1 MKNILF
7 TLLSALLISPVFAAP
22 ELEAKSVPELLKRVE
37 QTEFSYAETGMM
49 FGYVSIKS
57 CMFKSDDLIV
67 FRNYCSPVR
76 NYPAQGYT
84 IFSREFGV
92 IELYEEQID
101 GLLKRDISIDQFPTI
116 VGPYLESALPSL
128 TLADY
133 ALIQEKMYQKFYP
146 GCWSTN
152 FSHYTETKDA
162 NCSQTPSPVI
172 GFDQWALETQAIVN
186 DEAAWKD
193 LMKTLDQKFQ
203 RR

>member
-1 MKNILF
+1 MKNIL
-7 TLLSALLISPVFAAP
+7 LAALCALSLSPAMAGD
-22 ELEAKSVPELLKRVE
+22 LEAKSFPALLQEIE
-37 QTEFSYAETGMM
+37 QTEFTYAETGMM

-57 CMFKSDDLIV
+57 CMFKSDNLIV

-92 IELYEEQID
+92 MELYEEVID
-101 GLLKRDISIDQFPTI
+101 GKLKRDINIDQFPTN
-116 VGPYLESALPSL
+116 VAPYLESSLPSL
-128 TLADY
+128 SLADY
-133 ALIQEKMYQKFYP
+133 HLIQEKMYSKFFP

-152 FSHYTETKDA
+152 YSFYTEDKDA
-162 NCSQTPSPVI
+162 NCSSTPSPVI
-172 GFDQWALETQAIVN
+172 GFAQWAQETQAIVN
-186 DEAAWKD
+186 DEVTWKA

>member
-1 MKNILF
+1 MKTILISL
-7 TLLSALLISPVFAAP
+7 LLSLPLSFAHAV
-22 ELEAKSVPELLKRVE
+22 ELEAKSFPDLLKQIE
-37 QTEFSYAETGMM
+37 QTEFTYAETGMM

-84 IFSREFGV
+84 VFSREFGV
-92 IELYEEQID
+92 MELYEEVID
-101 GLLKRDISIDQFPTI
+101 GKLKRDISIDQFPAI
-116 VGPYLESALPSL
+116 VAPYLESALPSL

-133 ALIQEKMYQKFYP
+133 HLIQEKMYNKFFP

-152 FSHYTETKDA
+152 FSFYTEDKDV
-162 NCSQTPSPVI
+162 NCTSTPSPVI
-172 GFDQWALETQAIVN
+172 GFAQWAQETQAIVN
-186 DEAAWKD
+186 DEVTWKA
-193 LMKTLDQKFQ
+193 LMKTLDQKFP